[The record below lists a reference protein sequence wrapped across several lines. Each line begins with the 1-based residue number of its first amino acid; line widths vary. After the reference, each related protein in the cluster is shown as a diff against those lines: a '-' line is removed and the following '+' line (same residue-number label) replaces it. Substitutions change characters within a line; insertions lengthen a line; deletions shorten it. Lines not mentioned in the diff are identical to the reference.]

1 MCKLK
6 DVLRLKLNSEQKTT
20 NKHHQPLKTRPRSQK
35 TAFLDS
41 HSKQS
46 LTASLC
52 EAAFFQ
58 GYENSSE
65 CVPLRTKTTKPLLP
79 ESSSV

>member
-1 MCKLK
+1 M
-6 DVLRLKLNSEQKTT
+6 DT
-20 NKHHQPLKTRPRSQK
+20 NTKRGYLP
-35 TAFLDS
+35 DS
-41 HSKQS
+41 PQS
-46 LTASLC
+46 FTASLC
-52 EAAFFQ
+52 EAAFFP

>member
-46 LTASLC
+46 FTASLC